1 MAHRDEVYVRVEFV
15 GGPKDGDTMPW
26 RRRFVETIPT
36 LKMPVR
42 LLTESMPRPVG
53 LDTPTSSC
61 YFLHELYEVDR
72 ESKRHAGCV
81 VISPFLLAEAVNA
94 EREIDYLT
102 RRLRPVLY
110 RHLP

>member
-26 RRRFVETIPT
+26 RRRFVEQLPVIRI
-36 LKMPVR
+36 PVR
-42 LLTESMPRPVG
+42 RPVNLATG
-53 LDTPTSSC
+53 ERLPVDAAPDARE
-61 YFLHELYEVDR
+61 LHYTIIL

-110 RHLP
+110 RHVP